1 MKLVI
6 LAVGRG
12 RATLEQELATEWLA
26 RLPRGGELIEVES
39 KLPAGDARR
48 MDEGQRLLR
57 HCPDN
62 IPLVA
67 CDSRGRETSSEAMA
81 KLLECW
87 RNAGMPSACFAI
99 GGADGHSQELLERA
113 DTQIAFG
120 SATWPHM
127 LFRAMLAEQLYRATM
142 ILAGHPYHRGN

>member
-12 RATLEQELATEWLA
+12 RATPEQELATEWLA
-26 RLPRGGELIEVES
+26 RLPQGGELIEVES

-48 MDEGQRLLR
+48 RRGQRLLR

-62 IPLVA
+62 IPLSPATRVA
-67 CDSRGRETSSEAMA
+67 GHLVRSDGKTAGALARHRHGIRLLRHRRRRRPFAGAAGACRGPDR
-81 KLLECW
+81 L
-87 RNAGMPSACFAI
+87 RQR
-99 GGADGHSQELLERA
+99 H
-113 DTQIAFG
+113 
-120 SATWPHM
+120 WPHM